1 MECKLCG
8 LEVQSPRELVEHRR
22 NKHMRSCTCLVC
34 GKRSRSVSQAWRHIA
49 THVDKVKSSDMVC
62 DISKTQQQCNVC
74 HKMFPS
80 QGKKNF
86 HLEHVH
92 KVSDNSA
99 LTLAAQYVR
108 IWKRFS
114 CLVLK
119 NSFKLLYVHSC
130 KTRCKTWNWL
140 SNLGNVTL
148 TIIDLIADWDHP
160 ASSQLYSLF
169 KKIPTQDFKRQ
180 VTKIS

>member
-1 MECKLCG
+1 VEGLLCSVSQAIDAELAVPEPPADKRGMECKLCG

-49 THVDKVKSSDMVC
+49 THVDKVKSSEMVYV
-62 DISKTQQQCNVC
+62 ISKTQQQCHVC

-92 KVSDNSA
+92 KVSD
-99 LTLAAQYVR
+99 T
-108 IWKRFS
+108 S
-114 CLVLK
+114 CPYTCCTVCEVLIEVPMF
-119 NSFKLLYVHSC
+119 NFEEQFQ
-130 KTRCKTWNWL
+130 TN
-140 SNLGNVTL
+140 
-148 TIIDLIADWDHP
+148 DH
-160 ASSQLYSLF
+160 A
-169 KKIPTQDFKRQ
+169 
-180 VTKIS
+180 